1 MEENSENVLL
11 IFLKPFLN
19 YETKMSR
26 DANTAMNN
34 GYDILSRST
43 SELIVKSQS
52 VITNFSN
59 KTSSDRFNLSKSAI
73 DEVTTKINNNTID
86 LINKSE
92 GGVSEAIYF
101 YE

>member
-1 MEENSENVLL
+1 
-11 IFLKPFLN
+11 
-19 YETKMSR
+19 MSR

-52 VITNFSN
+52 DITNFFN
-59 KTSSDRFNLSKSAI
+59 KTSSDRFNLSKSTI

-92 GGVSEAIYF
+92 GGVSEDFYF

>member
-1 MEENSENVLL
+1 
-11 IFLKPFLN
+11 
-19 YETKMSR
+19 MSPTLSKIY

-34 GYDILSRST
+34 VYDILSRST